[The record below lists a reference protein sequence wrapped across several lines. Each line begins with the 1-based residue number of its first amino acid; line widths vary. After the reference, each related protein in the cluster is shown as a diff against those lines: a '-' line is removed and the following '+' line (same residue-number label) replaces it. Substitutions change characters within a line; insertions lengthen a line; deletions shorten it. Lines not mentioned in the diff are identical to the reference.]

1 MVLVCSLDALLIFFF
16 FSSRRRHTRCSRDW
30 SSDVCSSDLHRG
42 RRHRDVRGPC
52 ANRPSVGGRQRHA
65 EDRWLRPRCSISRN
79 PGRGPRPL
87 EPEGEDRPAV
97 PGHRGPHRDAR
108 PGSVEA
114 REVPRSSGEHGHHR
128 DHRPRAGRK
137 VDEGDVHDDR
147 PGEGAACADHGQLH
161 EDTPESADGGV
172 RDERQEVPRRLRV
185 TPDRRA
191 YLSLNGDNGSL
202 GLLEMRAR
210 IGRVASVGPPNGGSP
225 APRPRLLAEDLL
237 LYDSDGQSLL
247 DDHALRILIALHQES
262 LTAQEIATRYRVPIA
277 ACYRRIRRLVSLDLI
292 SEAGF
297 VTEGRRRPARL
308 YKSEVDRFQI
318 MYGNGKMLLQLLLR
332 NGTEA
337 KTVVGVPPDVG
348 VSERAPPPPHEV
360 GQYPS
365 A

>member
-1 MVLVCSLDALLIFFF
+1 M
-16 FSSRRRHTRCSRDW
+16 SRRNAAAKPASAPGTALMVSLQSVGEPLRSTAQHA
-30 SSDVCSSDLHRG
+30 

-52 ANRPSVGGRQRHA
+52 ADRTSVGVRQRHA
-65 EDRWLRPRCSISRN
+65 HDRRVRPRCSIGRN
-79 PGRGPRPL
+79 PGRDPRPL

-97 PGHRGPHRDAR
+97 PGHRGPHRDDR

-114 REVPRSSGEHGHHR
+114 REVPRSSGEHGHHGN
-128 DHRPRAGRK
+128 HRPRAGRT

-147 PGEGAACADHGQLH
+147 PGEGPACADHGQFH
-161 EDTPESADGGV
+161 EDTAESADGGV

-185 TPDRRA
+185 TPVGRA

-202 GLLEMRAR
+202 GLLERRAR

-237 LYDSDGQSLL
+237 LYVSGGQPLL
-247 DDHALRILIALHQES
+247 DDPALRIPLARHQES
-262 LTAQEIATRYRVPIA
+262 PPAQELAPRSRVPIA
-277 ACYRRIRRLVSLDLI
+277 PCYRRIRRLVSLDLI

-318 MYGNGKMLLQLLLR
+318 TYGSGKMLLLLMLR
-332 NGTEA
+332 NGTET
-337 KTVVGVPPDVG
+337 KTLVGIPPDVA
-348 VSERAPPPPHEV
+348 VSGTAPLLPHEV
-360 GQYPS
+360 GEYRS